1 MLEEKEIKKLL
12 EIITHLNHMQWE
24 MIKTNVD
31 IAFNA
36 KIKNETISFNE
47 EVVNLICEDLIEN
60 G

>member
-12 EIITHLNHMQWE
+12 EIITHLNHRQWE

-36 KIKNETISFNE
+36 KIKNETVSFNE
-47 EVVNLICEDLIEN
+47 ETKNLICEDLIEN